1 MREGTLIL
9 NVLHGKELEIEYK
22 KKEILDKINNFF
34 GYNCIGKVTL
44 KIIQE
49 KIEFKKNQFP
59 KINDISK
66 INDKMDKV
74 KDNKLKSSLN
84 NFLKAFNERNE

>member
-1 MREGTLIL
+1 M
-9 NVLHGKELEIEYK
+9 
-22 KKEILDKINNFF
+22 
-34 GYNCIGKVTL
+34 